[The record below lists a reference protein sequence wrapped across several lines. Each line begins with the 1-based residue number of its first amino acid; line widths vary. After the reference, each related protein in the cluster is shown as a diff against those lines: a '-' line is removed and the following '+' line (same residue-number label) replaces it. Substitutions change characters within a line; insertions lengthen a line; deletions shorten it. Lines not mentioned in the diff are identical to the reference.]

1 MVVNNNSIERVS
13 SWKVLGM
20 RFQQNL
26 QWNDHITELISSCY
40 GVLAVLRKLR
50 RFTPFDVRKQLAEV
64 LVLSKLDYCNVL
76 YDSAPAYL
84 IKRMQRVQNSAAGF
98 VLCRY
103 SRVED
108 VIDLKWLP
116 VKERIEFNIAKLAF
130 KAINFDNWPS
140 YLTVKIKQQ
149 TRVLRSNDNGRMLEI
164 PRINN
169 TFEHSASIIFNSLP
183 QNIRDN
189 DISYSNFVNQVRT
202 VFMERA
208 RTRVLN
214 N

>member
-1 MVVNNNSIERVS
+1 MNSS
-13 SWKVLGM
+13 YAL
-20 RFQQNL
+20 
-26 QWNDHITELISSCY
+26 H
-40 GVLAVLRKLR
+40 
-50 RFTPFDVRKQLAEV
+50 
-64 LVLSKLDYCNVL
+64 
-76 YDSAPAYL
+76 
-84 IKRMQRVQNSAAGF
+84 
-98 VLCRY
+98 
-103 SRVED
+103 ED

-116 VKERIEFNIAKLAF
+116 VKERIGFNIAKVAF

-183 QNIRDN
+183 RNIRDN
-189 DISYSNFVNQVRT
+189 DISYSSFVNQVRT

>member
-1 MVVNNNSIERVS
+1 
-13 SWKVLGM
+13 M

-64 LVLSKLDYCNVL
+64 LVLSKLDYCNVI
-76 YDSAPAYL
+76 YDSVPAYL
-84 IKRMQRVQNSAAGF
+84 IKRMRRVQNLAAGF
-98 VLCRY
+98 VLCCY

-140 YLTVKIKQQ
+140 YLTVKIKQH
-149 TRVLRSNDNGRMLEI
+149 TRVLHSNDNGRMLEI
-164 PRINN
+164 LRINN
-169 TFEHSASIIFNSLP
+169 TFGHSASIIFNSLP
-183 QNIRDN
+183 QNIRD
-189 DISYSNFVNQVRT
+189 DIFYSNFVNQVRT
-202 VFMERA
+202 VFMERVC
-208 RTRVLN
+208 TCVLN

>member
-1 MVVNNNSIERVS
+1 MC
-13 SWKVLGM
+13 
-20 RFQQNL
+20 FQQNL

-64 LVLSKLDYCNVL
+64 LVLSKLDYRNVV
-76 YDSAPAYL
+76 YDSVPAYL

-103 SRVED
+103 SRVKD

-116 VKERIEFNIAKLAF
+116 VKKRVEFNIAKLAF

-140 YLTVKIKQQ
+140 YLTVKIKQH
-149 TRVLRSNDNGRMLEI
+149 TRVLHSNDNGRMLEI

-169 TFEHSASIIFNSLP
+169 TFGHSTSISFNSLP
-183 QNIRDN
+183 QNIIDN

-202 VFMERA
+202 VFMERV
-208 RTRVLN
+208 RTCVLN